1 MIFIAPLI
9 DSGQKK
15 HIFFNYLYIVSK
27 DDTQTPFLC
36 IVNLKTETTMGTA
49 YKIRCKHCGAQFDH
63 YMQPG
68 YGILPACVG
77 CGEYVETETAI
88 RCPACRRRLN
98 NTQEEFNEQIEVTY
112 QWD

>member
-1 MIFIAPLI
+1 M
-9 DSGQKK
+9 
-15 HIFFNYLYIVSK
+15 SK

-77 CGEYVETETAI
+77 CGEHVETETAI

-98 NTQEEFNEQIEVTY
+98 NTQEEFNEQVEVTY